1 MSVSQHAITI
11 ICASL
16 MLVACAD
23 NSEKNLQQAA
33 AVSTDHT
40 AVSTHDETQSANTE
54 QGSDPHDVDALLKEL
69 KAADGTTQ
77 DADTPT
83 ATPITT
89 ADGKTQIDWS
99 YIDTKTERV
108 DAGSFAYPFAKDS
121 QPVMNYAKAYNLSP
135 EQAQYAMTLSMAS
148 PEALGKILDQLTGK
162 YIAHSFRDG
171 DKPALIIQV
180 TPDVVNETHEYVIAD
195 KFAEGLVLPIEI
207 VSAK

>member
-1 MSVSQHAITI
+1 MSVSHHVIAI
-11 ICASL
+11 ICATL
-16 MLVACAD
+16 TLTACAD
-23 NSEKNLQQAA
+23 HSEQNLQQAA
-33 AVSTDHT
+33 VTSAESTQPADT
-40 AVSTHDETQSANTE
+40 NQATPSTE
-54 QGSDPHDVDALLKEL
+54 QSNNPHDVDALLNEL
-69 KAADGTTQ
+69 KADDNSPEMPAIK
-77 DADTPT
+77 
-83 ATPITT
+83 PIIT

-99 YIDTKTERV
+99 HIDTKTERV

-121 QPVMNYAKAYNLSP
+121 QPVANYAKAYNLSP
-135 EQAQYAMTLSMAS
+135 EQAQHAMTLSMAS